1 MSEITQIVQALKRQL
16 KAQGITYRDLSRELD
31 LSEAGVK
38 RLFASEKFSLE
49 RLAQISQLLGFTM
62 AELMQEAS
70 ASVIKINMLSYDQ
83 EAQLVKDPKLLL
95 ITVCILNHWSI
106 QEIES
111 TYEISQKEIFKRLMA
126 LDRIG
131 MIELLPANRIR
142 LRVKRD
148 FDWLQKGPIR
158 QFFFKHGINDFLSG
172 DFDQT
177 NETQEFAHGMLT
189 VSAMNQFQIELRR
202 LKNKLASLHEESID
216 APLSKKRGI
225 GLLVAMKEWEFGVFR
240 QMRR

>member
-1 MSEITQIVQALKRQL
+1 MTEITQIVNALKRQL
-16 KAQGITYRDLSRELD
+16 KAQGMTYRDLAKELD
-31 LSEAGVK
+31 MSEAGVK
-38 RLFASEKFSLE
+38 RLFASERFTLE

-62 AELMQEAS
+62 AEIMQEAS
-70 ASVIKINMLSYDQ
+70 ASIMKINMLTHDQ

-111 TYEISQKEIFKRLMA
+111 TYDLSQKEIFKRLMV

-158 QFFFKHGINDFLSG
+158 QFFFKQGINDFLSG
-172 DFDQT
+172 NYDQH
-177 NETQEFAHGMLT
+177 NETLEFAHAMLT
-189 VSAMNQFQIELRR
+189 EPAINQFQIELRR
-202 LKNKLASLHEESID
+202 LKNKLASLHEECID
-216 APLSKKRGI
+216 APLSKKRGT
-225 GLLVAMKEWEFGVFR
+225 GLLVAMKEWEFDAFKQLR
-240 QMRR
+240 K

>member
-1 MSEITQIVQALKRQL
+1 MSEITQVVQALKRQL
-16 KAQGITYRDLSRELD
+16 KAQGMTYRDLSKSLEM
-31 LSEAGVK
+31 SEAGVK
-38 RLFASEKFSLE
+38 RLFSSERFTLE

-62 AELMQEAS
+62 AEIMQEAS
-70 ASVIKINMLSYDQ
+70 AAVEKINMLTYEQ

-95 ITVCILNHWSI
+95 ITVCILNHWSV

-111 TYEISQKEIFKRLMA
+111 AYALPQKEIFKRLMA

-158 QFFFKHGINDFLSG
+158 QFFFKQGVSDFLSDG
-172 DFDQT
+172 FDQT

-189 VSAMNQFQIELRR
+189 DSAIAQFQIELRR

-225 GLLVAMKEWEFGVFR
+225 GLLLAMKEWELGVFR
-240 QMRR
+240 QLRK